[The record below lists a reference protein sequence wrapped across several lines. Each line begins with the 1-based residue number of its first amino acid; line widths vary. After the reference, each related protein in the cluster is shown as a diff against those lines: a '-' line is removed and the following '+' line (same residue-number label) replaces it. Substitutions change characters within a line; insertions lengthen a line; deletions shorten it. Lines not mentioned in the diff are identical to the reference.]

1 MSWQSNA
8 RSRSISKRPPA
19 PEQDER
25 YGLSPEHPHRSRA
38 VNLHF
43 CLLLVVVL
51 GMASGCCYHNGQKA
65 DAAYYL
71 ATSPDAFATKLEAY
85 GSVRR
90 GTRGYDYTLDFF
102 ALPDGRIQLR
112 VVYWTPPEVEAWKE
126 MAERIVEDVHAAE
139 AIYYGFGGMAWRL
152 QINVVGNGLEE
163 WLDKLEFPPK

>member
-1 MSWQSNA
+1 M
-8 RSRSISKRPPA
+8 SKRPAA
-19 PEQDER
+19 PEQDEHCR
-25 YGLSPEHPHRSRA
+25 RSPEHTHRRRA
-38 VNLHF
+38 VSRYY

-51 GMASGCCYHNGQKA
+51 GVASGCSYHDCQKA

-112 VVYWTPPEVEAWKE
+112 VVYWTPPDVEARKE

-163 WLDKLEFPPK
+163 WLDKLEFPPE